1 MTMPPDDRGEQP
13 GTPWPPPQYPPP
25 FHRAAGYPRPGQAGY
40 PQPGQPGGPQPYEQP
55 GQQAGYP
62 SRGYP
67 ETGQGGYPQTG
78 YPEDGYP
85 PDSYPQTGYPQD
97 SYPQAGYPGY
107 DPADYPEAGQGGYA
121 QDGYP
126 EDGYPPPGMPGYPE
140 PPEAFGAEN
149 PPGYSPEPAGPRS
162 QPALTALVLGILG
175 LLGSFL
181 SAILAIVFGIAAL
194 VRIRRTGQRG
204 AIMAAIAIV
213 LGIMWTALTVAFIA
227 VILHNL
233 NYGSVATLR
242 AGSCFDDTQPGRA
255 TVRVHYL
262 SSCVL
267 PHNGE
272 VVGTFAIPGTAWP
285 GQAAVS
291 HDAATGCAA
300 LVSSVLGQH
309 APASGVRGMNYS
321 PSQQA
326 WSSGTRAVSCVLIDP
341 SATHTGSML
350 TGS

>member
-1 MTMPPDDRGEQP
+1 MTMPPDDWGEQP
-13 GTPWPPPQYPPP
+13 AAPWSQPPQYPPP
-25 FHRAAGYPRPGQAGY
+25 YRRPDGYPRSGQAGY
-40 PQPGQPGGPQPYEQP
+40 PQ
-55 GQQAGYP
+55 AGYP
-62 SRGYP
+62 
-67 ETGQGGYPQTG
+67 E
-78 YPEDGYP
+78 
-85 PDSYPQTGYPQD
+85 D

-121 QDGYP
+121 QAGYPETDYP
-126 EDGYPPPGMPGYPE
+126 EDGYPPPGMPGYPA

-149 PPGYSPEPAGPRS
+149 PPGYPPEPASPRS

-181 SAILAIVFGIAAL
+181 SAILAIAFGIAAL
-194 VRIRRTGQRG
+194 IRIRRTGQRG

-242 AGSCFDDTQPGRA
+242 AGSCFDDTSPSRA

-262 SSCVL
+262 SSCAL

-309 APASGVRGMNYS
+309 APATGVRGMNYS